1 MNRPSTS
8 SRENPNVIW
17 VRSLVPNEKNS
28 ATSAI
33 SPAIER
39 GAGRLDHRA
48 DEVVDRA
55 RLRRANVTS
64 ATSRTQPSSEREL
77 GSVTMS
83 GIMISTL
90 GSPPARLRAS
100 AASRIARACMR

>member
-33 SPAIER
+33 SSADER
-39 GAGRLDHRA
+39 GARRLDHRA
-48 DEVVDRA
+48 DQVVDA
-55 RLRRANVTS
+55 SIAGLGS
-64 ATSRTQPSSEREL
+64 EPSVGDLAHPVVEQREL
-77 GSVTMS
+77 G
-83 GIMISTL
+83 L
-90 GSPPARLRAS
+90 GDDERDHDLDVRVAAR
-100 AASRIARACMR
+100 RACARSRPR